1 MTIGNATLGCA
12 PDYDFRITNS
22 CDTTPLFRLTN
33 VCAYKYNRIVDKISN
48 ARVSFAVSDTAEC
61 RRTAEQICL
70 GRHYLTI
77 VRNGCVEWKGPIK
90 RMEFADDQ
98 INLFASDPLWWTTRR
113 VAPPFYATPLGGEQG
128 DAGAGFLTPADLFIR
143 RILDLFSQDTDDW
156 AEANNLVNTDYDS
169 GLDDCGFPFEPLCF
183 DNVFSSPTPLPEGA
197 IDILTSKATKFTTV
211 FKVLQELAKSVID
224 YTVVGG
230 DLLFGYPS
238 TPIPEARSQAVPF
251 LTNKDWCTAPRIVRD
266 IEYLANEV
274 FVNTKLGEDAR
285 IDDILYENGGVR
297 VQDCSFLKHG
307 YHQAVIDRTSVS
319 STEEAVAAGESFLEH
334 NNRDDSINYIENTRG
349 TQLAD
354 SVQWDLPRM
363 VPGMR
368 VDVSVDEFGFIV
380 DQSMRLHEVIVEGN
394 PRQLER
400 VKITLEPLG
409 VGSA

>member
-1 MTIGNATLGCA
+1 MTQGNATLGCD
-12 PDYDFRITNS
+12 PDYEFRITNS
-22 CDTTPLFRLTN
+22 CDSTTLFRLSN
-33 VCAYKYNRIVDKISN
+33 VSRYKYNRILDKVSN
-48 ARVSFAVSDTAEC
+48 ATVSFAVSETAEC
-61 RRTAEQICL
+61 RRVVEQICL

-77 VRNGCVEWKGPIK
+77 VRNGCVEWKGPIR

-113 VAPPFYATPLGGEQG
+113 VAPPFYATPLGGDQG
-128 DAGAGFLTPADLFIR
+128 DAGVGFATPSDLFIR
-143 RILDLFSQDTDDW
+143 RILDLFDQETDVW
-156 AEANNLVNTDYDS
+156 AGDNNLDSTDYDS

-183 DNVFSSPTPLPEGA
+183 ANVFSTTTVLPEGA
-197 IDILTSKATKFTTV
+197 IDILTSRSTKFTTV
-211 FKVLQELAKSVID
+211 FKVLQELAKSIID
-224 YTVVGG
+224 YTVVGE

-238 TPIPEARSQAVPF
+238 TPIPDSRSQAVPL
-251 LTNKDWCTAPRIVRD
+251 LTNKDWRTPPRVVRD

-274 FVNTKLGEDAR
+274 FVNTKLGEDSR

-307 YHQAVIDRTSVS
+307 YHQAVIDRTGVS

-349 TQLAD
+349 TEMSD

-368 VDVSVDEFGFIV
+368 VDVSVDQFGFVV
-380 DQSMRLHEVIVEGN
+380 DQSMRLHEVIVDGN
-394 PRQLER
+394 PSQLER

-409 VGSA
+409 VG